1 MSFLHLKENA
11 SSIRLVGLTQW
22 INDYKRCKGRIFAP
36 KSTFFLDA
44 AGAKLFHIHSLV
56 GRVIYSATLHL
67 LCLSVLSCLD
77 VVVPSE
83 VQLLLL
89 IIRAQRP
96 EQSGGKN
103 FCCLLITVSVLYST
117 NPQLLPTYLVEIYS
131 CIGYSYF
138 LH

>member
-1 MSFLHLKENA
+1 MHPSGIL
-11 SSIRLVGLTQW
+11 LVGGTRW
-22 INDYKRCKGRIFAP
+22 INDYERCKGCIFAP
-36 KSTFFLDA
+36 ESTTFLDA

-56 GRVIYSATLHL
+56 GSVIYSATLHL

-89 IIRAQRP
+89 IICAQRP

-117 NPQLLPTYLVEIYS
+117 NPHLLPTNIAEIYS
-131 CIGYSYF
+131 CTRYS
-138 LH
+138 